1 MCAGHYLMP
10 HLGLLSYEQ
19 QHLWHKTVQSRR
31 WNSAWFTSES
41 QTSVKCGAAEGRR
54 RTKAWLGKPTGPL
67 KHSMLL
73 ASVGSLHR
81 RENTSSKRLGSAPY
95 PEHWIIFSFSYSNQV
110 HMSSACCA
118 AGVLTVLPV
127 SFNVVVNHTSHI
139 SSQIS
144 ARTDLSYHAISLACT
159 YLECSFLVQTC
170 KLS

>member
-1 MCAGHYLMP
+1 MSSSTYDIKWHYPGDEIQRDLHRRAK
-10 HLGLLSYEQ
+10 HLL
-19 QHLWHKTVQSRR
+19 
-31 WNSAWFTSES
+31 
-41 QTSVKCGAAEGRR
+41 KCEAAEGRR
-54 RTKAWLGKPTGPL
+54 RTKAWLREPTGPL

-81 RENTSSKRLGSAPY
+81 RENTSSKRLGNPPY

-144 ARTDLSYHAISLACT
+144 ARTDLSYHAHILSIH
-159 YLECSFLVQTC
+159 FWC
-170 KLS
+170 KHAN